1 MSEKTVSTSKE
12 KDLSEV
18 SKNVKLFFKNNYLKK
33 TELKK
38 IEKSDDNFLLDYPND
53 LLSENIKLS
62 PMINP
67 IPYFDISSQ
76 NTFNSNLNKK
86 INTNTSFSN
95 KEDKTKIL
103 NKNLKRVIN
112 INNNRYFRKFSPNQI
127 NSYYS
132 NNTEVINNNKINYE
146 IYLNNKIKL
155 VNNFAKKNLN
165 NSKNIITGIKK
176 KKIFCN
182 RLYFSTDNFYES
194 DMFHRKN
201 EEQEEQKKRKI
212 KLLGQKINVATMKIE
227 ILQNYKKNINISK
240 IKKKIEYNKI
250 YCNNDLKRLKENYNS
265 NIHNHMNKIK
275 YLKIKLLKCQENY
288 ININTHKE
296 KIKKE
301 ELMFKIQKM
310 EIIEKILF
318 LKKKINELFYPDKSD
333 NFNLEDSLEDKTI
346 NDISFNDFSNLKD
359 TLTIGGNYIE
369 NNKKNINNMNE
380 NKIIKM
386 NKLQINFFKANFIKN
401 RKGNNK

>member
-76 NTFNSNLNKK
+76 NTFYSNLNKK

-127 NSYYS
+127 NSYNS
-132 NNTEVINNNKINYE
+132 NNTEVINNNKINNE
-146 IYLNNKIKL
+146 IY
-155 VNNFAKKNLN
+155 LN
-165 NSKNIITGIKK
+165 NSKNIITGIKRKKYFVIDYIFLQIIFMNQICFIEK
-176 KKIFCN
+176 KKN
-182 RLYFSTDNFYES
+182 R
-194 DMFHRKN
+194 K
-201 EEQEEQKKRKI
+201 
-212 KLLGQKINVATMKIE
+212 
-227 ILQNYKKNINISK
+227 
-240 IKKKIEYNKI
+240 
-250 YCNNDLKRLKENYNS
+250 
-265 NIHNHMNKIK
+265 
-275 YLKIKLLKCQENY
+275 
-288 ININTHKE
+288 
-296 KIKKE
+296 
-301 ELMFKIQKM
+301 
-310 EIIEKILF
+310 
-318 LKKKINELFYPDKSD
+318 
-333 NFNLEDSLEDKTI
+333 
-346 NDISFNDFSNLKD
+346 
-359 TLTIGGNYIE
+359 
-369 NNKKNINNMNE
+369 NKKNE
-380 NKIIKM
+380 K
-386 NKLQINFFKANFIKN
+386 
-401 RKGNNK
+401 

>member
-76 NTFNSNLNKK
+76 NTFYSNLNKK

-127 NSYYS
+127 NSYNS

-146 IYLNNKIKL
+146 IYLNNK
-155 VNNFAKKNLN
+155 KN
-165 NSKNIITGIKK
+165 
-176 KKIFCN
+176 
-182 RLYFSTDNFYES
+182 
-194 DMFHRKN
+194 
-201 EEQEEQKKRKI
+201 
-212 KLLGQKINVATMKIE
+212 
-227 ILQNYKKNINISK
+227 
-240 IKKKIEYNKI
+240 
-250 YCNNDLKRLKENYNS
+250 
-265 NIHNHMNKIK
+265 
-275 YLKIKLLKCQENY
+275 
-288 ININTHKE
+288 
-296 KIKKE
+296 
-301 ELMFKIQKM
+301 
-310 EIIEKILF
+310 
-318 LKKKINELFYPDKSD
+318 
-333 NFNLEDSLEDKTI
+333 
-346 NDISFNDFSNLKD
+346 
-359 TLTIGGNYIE
+359 
-369 NNKKNINNMNE
+369 
-380 NKIIKM
+380 
-386 NKLQINFFKANFIKN
+386 
-401 RKGNNK
+401 

>member
-76 NTFNSNLNKK
+76 NTFYSNLNKK

-127 NSYYS
+127 NSYNS

-182 RLYFSTDNFYES
+182 RLYFSTDNF
-194 DMFHRKN
+194 
-201 EEQEEQKKRKI
+201 
-212 KLLGQKINVATMKIE
+212 
-227 ILQNYKKNINISK
+227 
-240 IKKKIEYNKI
+240 
-250 YCNNDLKRLKENYNS
+250 
-265 NIHNHMNKIK
+265 
-275 YLKIKLLKCQENY
+275 
-288 ININTHKE
+288 
-296 KIKKE
+296 
-301 ELMFKIQKM
+301 
-310 EIIEKILF
+310 
-318 LKKKINELFYPDKSD
+318 
-333 NFNLEDSLEDKTI
+333 
-346 NDISFNDFSNLKD
+346 
-359 TLTIGGNYIE
+359 
-369 NNKKNINNMNE
+369 
-380 NKIIKM
+380 
-386 NKLQINFFKANFIKN
+386 
-401 RKGNNK
+401 